1 MPNQQLLDYIKQQLQ
16 LGASKDQITNS
27 LISTG
32 WQKQDIEEAFSLL
45 SNQNNQTHSSSLP
58 GAIEILKQAWN
69 IYKQRFG
76 TFLGIA
82 IIPILLTAAAM
93 LAIMALSIGS
103 TLLTL
108 LVGSSNASPGIAT
121 GGKIASVIFFT
132 LFAIIAI
139 FTIIF
144 TIQIWAQTALLYAI
158 KDSEEKIGVIEAY
171 RRGWRKILPL
181 WWTSFLMGVIIAGGA
196 SFFLIPGILFSL
208 WFSLAPFVLIAEDL
222 KGMDALLKSKEYGR
236 GQWGSLIWRF
246 LFIVIF
252 ITVISLIITLISS
265 LIFNLLKI
273 RYEKTIVNL
282 IIMLLTPPL
291 TTTYYFLIYNHLKN
305 LKGEFTFSPTKGKK
319 TIYILIGIF
328 GILIIP
334 AIIFLVVFPK
344 YRSMREKLPPKPLY
358 QQNELFPA
366 PNESP
371 SSLPEETPYY

>member
-45 SNQNNQTHSSSLP
+45 SNQDNQTHSSSLP

-108 LVGSSNASPGIAT
+108 LLGFSNASFGIAT

-132 LFAIIAI
+132 LFAIIVI
-139 FTIIF
+139 FT
-144 TIQIWAQTALLYAI
+144 QIWAQTALLYAI

-265 LIFNLLKI
+265 LISNLLKI

-334 AIIFLVVFPK
+334 AIIFLAVFPK
-344 YRSMREKLPPKPLY
+344 YRSMKEKLPSKPLY
-358 QQNELFPA
+358 QQNELLPA

-371 SSLPEETPYY
+371 PSLPEETPYY